1 MGRPIGAH
9 VRGPLEP
16 LARGFLLW
24 LIELGYSWTAQT
36 ARLRLLAEL
45 SSWMAARGV
54 EAGELT
60 APLMTGFLDGAR
72 GSCPGAQWCSPTSE
86 RQVLA
91 YLRGLGLV
99 AATEALVLTDPVDLL
114 VAEFV
119 ECLVRERGLVV
130 GSSTVHGYEQT
141 ARLFLAARV
150 DPDRSG
156 LERLT
161 AADVSAFVLA
171 ECGPRSYRMSS
182 ALVST
187 LRGLLRFLFL
197 EGLTPNDLTGAV
209 PGVAK
214 WRAGSLPKA
223 LPADHVALLLASCDR
238 ATAVGRRD
246 FAILTVLSRLGL
258 RACEVARLELSDV
271 DWRVGE
277 LVVRGKQDRH
287 ERLPLPVDVGDA
299 LVDYLRH
306 GRPRR
311 EDPRLFLKARA
322 PFGPM
327 TGGAGAIGMLVR
339 SACSR
344 AGLEPVGVHRLRH
357 TVATGVLRAGAPLEE
372 VASLLRHRRHATT
385 VLYAKVD
392 WETLRELARPWPGS
406 LS

>member
-1 MGRPIGAH
+1 MGRPIGAR
-9 VRGPLEP
+9 VRGPLQP

-45 SSWMAARGV
+45 SSWMAGRGI
-54 EAGELT
+54 EAEDLT
-60 APLMTGFLDGAR
+60 APLMKGFLDGAR
-72 GSCPGAQWCSPTSE
+72 VSSPGVQWCSPTSE

-99 AATEALVLTDPVDLL
+99 AAPEATVLTDPVDLL

-119 ECLVRERGLVV
+119 EYLVRERGLVA
-130 GSSTVHGYEQT
+130 GSSTVHGYERT

-156 LERLT
+156 LERLA
-161 AADVSAFVLA
+161 AADVSAFVLV
-171 ECGPRSYRMSS
+171 ECRRRSYRMSS

-214 WRAGSLPKA
+214 WRAASLPMA

-238 ATAVGRRD
+238 TTAVGRRD

-258 RACEVARLELSDV
+258 RACEVARLELSDI
-271 DWRVGE
+271 DWRAGE

-287 ERLPLPVDVGDA
+287 ERLPLPTVVSYCSSRVPVCGFCGDMA
-299 LVDYLRH
+299 
-306 GRPRR
+306 
-311 EDPRLFLKARA
+311 
-322 PFGPM
+322 
-327 TGGAGAIGMLVR
+327 
-339 SACSR
+339 
-344 AGLEPVGVHRLRH
+344 
-357 TVATGVLRAGAPLEE
+357 
-372 VASLLRHRRHATT
+372 
-385 VLYAKVD
+385 
-392 WETLRELARPWPGS
+392 
-406 LS
+406 

>member
-45 SSWMAARGV
+45 SSWMAGRGI
-54 EAGELT
+54 EAEELT
-60 APLMTGFLDGAR
+60 AQLMMGFLDGAR
-72 GSCPGAQWCSPTSE
+72 VSCPGAGWCSPTSE

-99 AATEALVLTDPVDLL
+99 AVPEATVLTDPVDLL

-119 ECLVRERGLVV
+119 EYLVRERGLVA

-141 ARLFLAARV
+141 ARLFLPAGV

-171 ECGPRSYRMSS
+171 ECRRRSYRMSS

-214 WRAGSLPKA
+214 WRAASLPKA

-238 ATAVGRRD
+238 TTAVGRRD

-258 RACEVARLELSDV
+258 RACEVARLELSDI
-271 DWRVGE
+271 DWRAGE

-322 PFGPM
+322 PFGPL
-327 TGGAGAIGMLVR
+327 TGGAGAIGVLVR

-344 AGLEPVGVHRLRH
+344 AGLDPVGVHRLRH
-357 TVATGVLRAGAPLEE
+357 TVATDVLRAGAPLEE

-392 WETLRELARPWPGS
+392 WERLRELARPWPGS